1 MAPMKAHQGRIP
13 ITDEEPL
20 LAPLALARLQVGS
33 AEAEFLVAFCPIQ
46 DVPYFTVIEYILALE
61 VKTGGFCREHEGG
74 RFNGGVCGT
83 VEYGFRGAAGWAAHS
98 WSSPTASFS
107 YASPSTVADFSGAPG
122 MADILLLLP
131 QLGKRER
138 AASWERL
145 WVSQLPGNDK
155 KEREA
160 RRGSNVVA
168 GNSSSTSIAGRG
180 APKSRPPTEAALS
193 FLMLDGVRLRA
204 GRPSSGV
211 LVTDVRRFADERCT
225 EGDCPSCVL
234 RILMLLTNKHINISE
249 LDSTMSELD
258 LSPTCTHVL
267 APTCSSPASAY
278 RGRR

>member
-20 LAPLALARLQVGS
+20 LAPLALARLQVSS

-46 DVPYFTVIEYILALE
+46 DVPYFTVSEQGAFVASMKAGDSMEEFGELLNRA
-61 VKTGGFCREHEGG
+61 F
-74 RFNGGVCGT
+74 
-83 VEYGFRGAAGWAAHS
+83 VELQVAA
-98 WSSPTASFS
+98 
-107 YASPSTVADFSGAPG
+107 FSGAPG
-122 MADILLLLP
+122 MADISLLLP

-168 GNSSSTSIAGRG
+168 GKSSSTSIAGRG

-193 FLMLDGVRLRA
+193 FLMLDGLRLRT

-211 LVTDVRRFADERCT
+211 LATDVRRWA
-225 EGDCPSCVL
+225 V
-234 RILMLLTNKHINISE
+234 M
-249 LDSTMSELD
+249 
-258 LSPTCTHVL
+258 V
-267 APTCSSPASAY
+267 
-278 RGRR
+278 